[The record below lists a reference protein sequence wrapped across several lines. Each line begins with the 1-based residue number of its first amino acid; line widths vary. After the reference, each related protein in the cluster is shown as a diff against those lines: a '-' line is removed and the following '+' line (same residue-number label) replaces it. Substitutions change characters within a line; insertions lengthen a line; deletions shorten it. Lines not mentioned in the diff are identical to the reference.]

1 MPLKDL
7 QILSVLN
14 ILVCIMPQPG
24 TIIGDIA
31 ETFKEEG
38 KKIVKEIASAPVDIV
53 KASFEHSIPNPS
65 QERTQ
70 QLKEEEKAKLAEVR
84 SGLAMQAELASTPQ
98 PQAERGETKA
108 EKGQTNQNAKM
119 NDLQGQPTGLAAN
132 IKPKKKMEPLV
143 VQQKRNN
150 KLHGAG

>member
-1 MPLKDL
+1 
-7 QILSVLN
+7 
-14 ILVCIMPQPG
+14 MPQKG
-24 TIIGDIA
+24 TIIGDIV

-38 KKIVKEIASAPVDIV
+38 TKVVKEIVTAPVDIV

-70 QLKEEEKAKLAEVR
+70 QLKAEEAAKLAEVR
-84 SGLAMQAELASTPQ
+84 SGLAMQAELSSP
-98 PQAERGETKA
+98 PPEVERGETQA